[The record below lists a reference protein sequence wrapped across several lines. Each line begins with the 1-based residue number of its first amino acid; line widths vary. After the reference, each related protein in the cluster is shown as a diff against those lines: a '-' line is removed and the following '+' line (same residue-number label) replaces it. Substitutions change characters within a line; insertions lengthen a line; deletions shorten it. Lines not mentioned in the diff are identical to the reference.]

1 MEESEWTFW
10 PTQYYHSALLTQF
23 FWETNDIIKRK
34 IVLYFKISIYRT
46 KEKSRYKLSSEML
59 VISTVLIRVKC
70 QFFNPLRRQNF
81 YNFWKKFLCCSK
93 NPFIQHMSA
102 KHLLCRE
109 LELTFEH
116 LCESPWHGKEFKA
129 PGSAA
134 DIFFTWNS
142 PENINSWW
150 SSTARRIKKQE
161 KMEKKVYKKKRSDE
175 GKSV

>member
-70 QFFNPLRRQNF
+70 QCFNPLRRQNF
-81 YNFWKKFLCCSK
+81 YNFWKNFYAVRKIHSFSTCLLSTYCAENWSLHLSISVNRHDMGKNSK
-93 NPFIQHMSA
+93 HQVQLQTFSS
-102 KHLLCRE
+102 RE
-109 LELTFEH
+109 THQRTLT
-116 LCESPWHGKEFKA
+116 
-129 PGSAA
+129 PGGAQQ
-134 DIFFTWNS
+134 
-142 PENINSWW
+142 
-150 SSTARRIKKQE
+150 QE
-161 KMEKKVYKKKRSDE
+161 E
-175 GKSV
+175 

>member
-1 MEESEWTFW
+1 MNAHFGQANTISLPFS
-10 PTQYYHSALLTQF
+10 HNSS
-23 FWETNDIIKRK
+23 ETNDRIKRK

-46 KEKSRYKLSSEML
+46 KEKSRYKLSNEML
-59 VISTVLIRVKC
+59 VTSTVLIRVKC
-70 QFFNPLRRQNF
+70 QCFNPLRRQNF
-81 YNFWKKFLCCSK
+81 YNLKKKLCCSK

-102 KHLLCRE
+102 EYLLCRE

-116 LCESPWHGKEFKA
+116 LCEPPCHGKGVKA

-134 DIFFTWNS
+134 DISFTWNS
-142 PENINSWW
+142 PEKMNSWW

-161 KMEKKVYKKKRSDE
+161 KMEKKVYKKKRRDE